1 MIVSPNEYSGLLSR
15 LIDPNEYTD
24 LLRIP
29 TDETL
34 YEVNLNER
42 KINAPEFLSVQ
53 EDHNSE
59 IIWFITDRFYDNID
73 LYDSTCWIQYVN
85 AAKEE
90 YFYHAPILVGVQ
102 EYGSEKVLIP
112 WAVGQ
117 DVTKST
123 GVVEFS
129 FQFFK
134 LSEDK
139 LRFLYVLNT
148 QPARSKVL
156 TGLRVNPMDFVTSG
170 GSEEDSDAS
179 PESSKL
185 ADDLHELTEKYR
197 ILSAAY
203 ELYWID
209 VN

>member
-1 MIVSPNEYSGLLSR
+1 MITSPGEYSGLLSK
-15 LIDPNEYTD
+15 LIDPNEYTN

-29 TDETL
+29 TDERL
-34 YEVNLNER
+34 YEINLDER
-42 KINAPEFLSVQ
+42 LIDAPEFLSVQ

-59 IIWFITDRFYDNID
+59 IIWFVADRFYDNID

-85 AAKEE
+85 AENEE

-117 DVTKST
+117 DVTKTT
-123 GVVEFS
+123 GVVQFS

-156 TGLRVNPMDFVTSG
+156 TGLRVNPMDLITSEG
-170 GSEEDSDAS
+170 EGEVNT
-179 PESSKL
+179 ESAKL

-197 ILSAAY
+197 VLSAAY

>member
-1 MIVSPNEYSGLLSR
+1 MIVSPEEYSGLLSR

-29 TDETL
+29 TDEPL
-34 YEVNLNER
+34 YEINLDER
-42 KINAPEFLSVQ
+42 KINAPEFLSVT

-85 AAKEE
+85 AANEE
-90 YFYHAPILVGVQ
+90 YFYYAPILVGVQ
-102 EYGSEKVLIP
+102 EFGSEKILIP
-112 WAVGQ
+112 WAIGQ
-117 DVTKST
+117 DVTKEN
-123 GVVEFS
+123 GVVQFS

-148 QPARSKVL
+148 QPAKSKVL
-156 TGLRVNPMDFVTSG
+156 TGLRVNPMDIITSG
-170 GSEEDSDAS
+170 GSEDGDAS
-179 PESSKL
+179 PESAKL

-197 ILSAAY
+197 ILSGNY